1 MNESENIDSYMS
13 YYYKIK
19 GDNLVSN
26 NRELSYWGNFPIEPH
41 KLTDLYK
48 VYKSGY
54 KFLDLGSGAG
64 QVLNFAKN
72 IGYDV
77 TGVEFDKQLV
87 NASTNTIEKDI
98 RKLSKDFYKDFD
110 VIYSYQPI
118 KNNNDFQNYL
128 SVVIDNMKIGS
139 FLITPDFTVNNKL
152 VIKLDNYLYQKK

>member
-1 MNESENIDSYMS
+1 MNESENIDSYV
-13 YYYKIK
+13 YHLNKLK
-19 GDNLVSN
+19 HANLLSDDRN
-26 NRELSYWGNFPIEPH
+26 LSYWGNFPLSPF
-41 KLTDLYK
+41 KLHILYK

-77 TGVEFDKQLV
+77 IGVEFDKQLV
-87 NASTNTIEKDI
+87 NVSINTIEKDI
-98 RKLSKDFYKDFD
+98 RKLDKDFYKDFD

-118 KNNNDFQNYL
+118 KNNNEFQNYL

-152 VIKLDNYLYQKK
+152 VIKLDNYLYQKT